1 MHENVFSYVTLN
13 VNTIVHN
20 KKLTIVIVYRQ
31 VIEKNN
37 SKYKSCQFQ
46 RCKQVIK
53 FDSAYKISIVIAHC
67 TYKHCQSKIAIMHTK
82 VLKCNCSY
90 KKISIAIFNK
100 NIHNQNDA
108 QKSGQLRY
116 IKKLSIALVQT
127 KVINCNFAN
136 KVVSCNLCTQKLSQL
151 RRNLTIFN
159 ILPDI

>member
-13 VNTIVHN
+13 VNTIVHK

-82 VLKCNCSY
+82 VLKCNCSH
-90 KKISIAIFNK
+90 K
-100 NIHNQNDA
+100 
-108 QKSGQLRY
+108 R
-116 IKKLSIALVQT
+116 
-127 KVINCNFAN
+127 
-136 KVVSCNLCTQKLSQL
+136 SQL
-151 RRNLTIFN
+151 QYSIKTFTIKMMRKKVDN
-159 ILPDI
+159 CDT

>member
-37 SKYKSCQFQ
+37 SKNKSCQFQ

-67 TYKHCQSKIAIMHTK
+67 TYKHCQSKIAIMHIK
-82 VLKCNCSY
+82 VLKCDDSYNRFQLQYSIERLVTRIVHTKVDNCS
-90 KKISIAIFNK
+90 SAL
-100 NIHNQNDA
+100 
-108 QKSGQLRY
+108 KSCQ
-116 IKKLSIALVQT
+116 
-127 KVINCNFAN
+127 
-136 KVVSCNLCTQKLSQL
+136 SQ
-151 RRNLTIFN
+151 
-159 ILPDI
+159 

>member
-37 SKYKSCQFQ
+37 SKNKSCQFQ

-53 FDSAYKISIVIAHC
+53 FDIAYKISIVIAHC

-90 KKISIAIFNK
+90 K
-100 NIHNQNDA
+100 
-108 QKSGQLRY
+108 
-116 IKKLSIALVQT
+116 
-127 KVINCNFAN
+127 
-136 KVVSCNLCTQKLSQL
+136 NL
-151 RRNLTIFN
+151 N
-159 ILPDI
+159 

>member
-90 KKISIAIFNK
+90 KRSQLQYSIKTFTIKMMRKNWTIAIHK
-100 NIHNQNDA
+100 I
-108 QKSGQLRY
+108 
-116 IKKLSIALVQT
+116 V
-127 KVINCNFAN
+127 VNCTSAN
-136 KVVSCNLCTQKLSQL
+136 KSYQLQFCKQSCLLQLVHTKAIAASTQSCD
-151 RRNLTIFN
+151 FF
-159 ILPDI
+159 